1 MESNKLEGS
10 ADAVEAGWV
19 SNNLV
24 SWWRIKLALLKVC
37 NIELTISMP
46 SLEEGKR
53 LTNDW

>member
-19 SNNLV
+19 LNNLV